1 MAKNNH
7 FRILVSACLLGER
20 VRYDAK
26 INAVKDKLICTWRD
40 KGWLL
45 SICPEIE
52 GGLATPR
59 PAAEIQ
65 VNGKIATKS
74 GQDVTAAFMQGAE
87 KALQLAQQHNIKIAI
102 LTEKSPSCGS
112 SQRYD
117 GSFTGRLITGEGC
130 TAKLLREHGI
140 QVFNQWQLPQVQAYL
155 TDLDNDSQLF

>member
-1 MAKNNH
+1 MFKNND
-7 FRILVSACLLGER
+7 FKILISACLLGER

-26 INAVKDKLICTWRD
+26 INAIKDNLIKEWQD

-45 SICPEIE
+45 SVCPEVK

-65 VNGKIATKS
+65 INGQITTKN
-74 GQDVTAAFMQGAE
+74 GQNVTAAFMQGAE
-87 KALQLAQQHNIKIAI
+87 TTLSLALKHHIQVAI

-112 SQRYD
+112 STRYD

-130 TAKLLREHGI
+130 TAQLLREHGI
-140 QVFNQWQLPQVQAYL
+140 QVFNQWQLQQVQAYL
-155 TDLDNDSQLF
+155 TDMENN